1 MNSPVTTAFVVCF
14 IAGLVLSV
22 YVMLHGVERAAGA
35 VGAAE
40 PSAARA
46 PHEQTAA
53 HDPRTEPRPFVN
65 RQSAAAFATLFGAA
79 GYLLLRYA
87 SFTPAAVVAIATLAG
102 VAGVALSGML
112 LKAWALPSARR
123 EVVDDRYLMQGHPAA
138 VTRAIPEGGEGEIAY
153 EADGRRW
160 TVAARSWDGAA
171 IEAGAEVAIERVEGG
186 VAYVEQWAL
195 VEARL

>member
-1 MNSPVTTAFVVCF
+1 
-14 IAGLVLSV
+14 
-22 YVMLHGVERAAGA
+22 
-35 VGAAE
+35 
-40 PSAARA
+40 
-46 PHEQTAA
+46 
-53 HDPRTEPRPFVN
+53 
-65 RQSAAAFATLFGAA
+65 
-79 GYLLLRYA
+79 
-87 SFTPAAVVAIATLAG
+87 
-102 VAGVALSGML
+102 
-112 LKAWALPSARR
+112 
-123 EVVDDRYLMQGHPAA
+123 MQGHPAA

>member
-1 MNSPVTTAFVVCF
+1 MAIAFVVCF

-22 YVMLHGVERAAGA
+22 YVMLHGVER
-35 VGAAE
+35 GAA
-40 PSAARA
+40 PATASVA
-46 PHEQTAA
+46 PHEQTGA

-87 SFTPAAVVAIATLAG
+87 PLAPAAVVALAALAG
-102 VAGVALSGML
+102 ATGVALSGVL

-123 EVVDDRYLMQGHPAA
+123 DVVDDRYLMQGHPAA

-153 EADGRRW
+153 DADGRRW
-160 TVAARSWDGAA
+160 TVVARSWDGVP
-171 IEAGAEVAIERVEGG
+171 IDAGADVAIERVEGG
-186 VAYVEQWAL
+186 VAYVEQWAQ